1 VAWAVQ
7 GRGQELGREVER
19 GNGPR
24 DEGRAGLALLDRG
37 GGWAD
42 AGREGKVGFF
52 AVFSILL
59 FSLPFYSYSN
69 LNIVFEPK
77 IQIYLMSLN

>member
-1 VAWAVQ
+1 V
-7 GRGQELGREVER
+7 GRPKT
-19 GNGPR
+19 GPH
-24 DEGRAGLALLDRG
+24 DEGHAGLAQAER
-37 GGWAD
+37 
-42 AGREGKVGFF
+42 GRERKVGFF
-52 AVFSILL
+52 VVFSILL